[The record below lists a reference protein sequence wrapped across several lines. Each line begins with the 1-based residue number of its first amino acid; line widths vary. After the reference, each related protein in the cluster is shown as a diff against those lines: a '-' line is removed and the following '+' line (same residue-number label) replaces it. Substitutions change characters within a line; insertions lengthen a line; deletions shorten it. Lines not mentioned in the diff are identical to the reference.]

1 MSTDRTTGDGTEK
14 DDTEKTED
22 LPDGSGTDTSSGGGD
37 TDTVS
42 GGEPEEPTK

>member
-1 MSTDRTTGDGTEK
+1 MSSDRTTG

-22 LPDGSGTDTSSGGGD
+22 LPDGTGTDNSEGGSD

-42 GGEPEEPTK
+42 GGEPDDE